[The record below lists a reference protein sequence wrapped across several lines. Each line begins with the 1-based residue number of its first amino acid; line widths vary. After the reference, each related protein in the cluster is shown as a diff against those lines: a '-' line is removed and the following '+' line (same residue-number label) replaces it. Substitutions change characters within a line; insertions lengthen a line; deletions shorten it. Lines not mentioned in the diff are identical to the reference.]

1 MDFNG
6 CDKQFDW
13 LEKSLLYNKSNKH
26 LTIYD
31 SYNAEATAKLIKKN
45 RVIEHIIRV
54 QPNKYDE
61 IQYLKRHAKTFAMET
76 ICCLAL

>member
-6 CDKQFDW
+6 CDTQFDW

-31 SYNAEATAKLIKKN
+31 SYNAEATAKLIEKKN
-45 RVIEHIIRV
+45 RVIEHIMGV
-54 QPNKYDE
+54 QRNKYDE
-61 IQYLKRHAKTFAMET
+61 IQYLK
-76 ICCLAL
+76 

>member
-31 SYNAEATAKLIKKN
+31 SYNAEATAKLIEKK
-45 RVIEHIIRV
+45 IELSNILWVYSATNMMKFNI
-54 QPNKYDE
+54 
-61 IQYLKRHAKTFAMET
+61 
-76 ICCLAL
+76 